1 MAKPRELYSG
11 PAPERVFA
19 QMGAGIAD
27 AYANVG
33 RIEGQGY
40 AALGQGI
47 GQGLQAVGSYVKQ
60 IKDRENENRS
70 YENLLKNKIGQKFL
84 NISADDANN
93 YLAMLKDEK
102 PSVKNKLLSQFFDQS
117 VKAKMFGMEQ
127 GGKEKLQGMS
137 DIAAMDRTKTSV
149 LGGIAQAGM
158 TAEARRKSPL
168 PAITLDEPYDLSP
181 APSPTQGRQ
190 PPRVVEFDP
199 QAILPQ
205 PQDGVGV
212 SPSDAFYQFL
222 QEKNIAPSEFDKW
235 LNSLIPSRRV
245 K

>member
-11 PAPERVFA
+11 PAPQA
-19 QMGAGIAD
+19 MSLMGMGIAD
-27 AYANVG
+27 AYANAG

-60 IKDRENENRS
+60 IKDTENENRS

-84 NISADDANN
+84 NISSDDADS

-127 GGKEKLQGMS
+127 GGKVKLQEMS
-137 DIAAMDRTKTSV
+137 DTAAMDRTKTSV

-158 TAEARRKSPL
+158 TAEARRKSPAPVPIL
-168 PAITLDEPYDLSP
+168 EDPYNSTP
-181 APSPTQGRQ
+181 APSPTQGQQ
-190 PPRVVEFDP
+190 PPRVVEFDS

-205 PQDGVGV
+205 PQEAVGV
-212 SPSDAFYQFL
+212 SPNDAFYQFL